1 MDVLRDGGAD
11 VAAIGLDG
19 RQRLGLVLRQ
29 IARLH
34 GIQETEPTQQRP
46 HRRRQHDQPQRHAQC
61 ALRWHGPASQ
71 QAQPQQ
77 RIGHQNVTL
86 VEQHGVRG
94 TQHGQPGQATQE
106 SRRKGGLAALGRRH
120 LQGEAIAEQK
130 REQQVELG
138 FEEPRDQPAHAQ
150 IHRTRIRRVGHAR
163 AIERRRENADVH
175 DQDAKERKAA
185 QRVHMRQAP
194 G

>member
-1 MDVLRDGGAD
+1 M
-11 VAAIGLDG
+11 
-19 RQRLGLVLRQ
+19 
-29 IARLH
+29 
-34 GIQETEPTQQRP
+34 
-46 HRRRQHDQPQRHAQC
+46 RR
-61 ALRWHGPASQ
+61 HGPASQ

-77 RIGHQNVTL
+77 RIGHEYVAL

-94 TQHGQPGQATQE
+94 AQHGQPGQAAQE

-138 FEEPRDQPAHAQ
+138 LEEPRDKPAHAH
-150 IHRTRIRRVGHAR
+150 IHRTRIGGVGNAR
-163 AIERRRENADVH
+163 AVERRRENADVH